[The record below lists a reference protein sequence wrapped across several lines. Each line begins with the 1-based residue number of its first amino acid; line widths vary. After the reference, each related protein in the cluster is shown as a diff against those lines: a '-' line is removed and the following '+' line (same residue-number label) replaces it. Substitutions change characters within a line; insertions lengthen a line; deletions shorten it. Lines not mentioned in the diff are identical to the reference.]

1 MARGGRRTYTRD
13 ANGRFS
19 SAPGGGGKARRP
31 AARKAVMRSGNRLTR
46 DNRGR
51 ISSIGGDGATA
62 RGGRLRTAGGGMRAR
77 QTAALRSTA
86 LRSGTIAK
94 GGRGVSGSVARSLA
108 AAKRGRQGKPAV
120 NRQQQPLMPSQ
131 LRGQRRR
138 ASERP
143 EVRLERAQARA
154 SRRLQELQSTKSSL
168 ETALRRR
175 RGKLDEASKKAAA
188 QNLSRTNRRI
198 ERLKDANALY
208 RQDIG
213 TASARRGSVMN
224 YRTGKKVPETDAT
237 RQNRLGVLRRR
248 VSYLRRNEVK
258 PTDVWGGEYDGPQL
272 SAARKALTAQATTGM
287 QGMRVALRSK
297 KQAAGA
303 QRSRRN
309 ALIEKANATK
319 YGLPG
324 RGSGG
329 KFGLGTKTVK
339 LAIVQQGNMLTG
351 KTDRVRG
358 RRFMP
363 AKPRRR

>member
-1 MARGGRRTYTRD
+1 MARTYKRD
-13 ANGRFS
+13 ANGRF
-19 SAPGGGGKARRP
+19 AGGGGSGRVTGGSLKARSS
-31 AARKAVMRSGNRLTR
+31 ARRSRAKLAGKAQ
-46 DNRGR
+46 
-51 ISSIGGDGATA
+51 GDKS
-62 RGGRLRTAGGGMRAR
+62 L
-77 QTAALRSTA
+77 
-86 LRSGTIAK
+86 
-94 GGRGVSGSVARSLA
+94 SGSMSRRAQRAAVTRTGKAAA
-108 AAKRGRQGKPAV
+108 AAKAANRTKLAGGRRAGTVGKVRGVQQKRQAKPAV
-120 NRQQQPLMPSQ
+120 KRQQQPLTPSQ

-154 SRRLQELQSTKSSL
+154 NRRLQELQATKSSL

-175 RGKLDEASKKAAA
+175 RGKLDEASKKATA
-188 QNLSRTNRRI
+188 QNLSKTNRRI

-213 TASARRGSVMN
+213 TASARRGAMMD

-237 RQNRLGVLRRR
+237 RRNRLSVLRRR
-248 VSYLRRNEVK
+248 VSYLRKNEVK

-287 QGMRVALRSK
+287 QGMRVTLRSK
-297 KQAAGA
+297 KQAATA
-303 QRSRRN
+303 QRSRSN

-363 AKPRRR
+363 AKPRRRS